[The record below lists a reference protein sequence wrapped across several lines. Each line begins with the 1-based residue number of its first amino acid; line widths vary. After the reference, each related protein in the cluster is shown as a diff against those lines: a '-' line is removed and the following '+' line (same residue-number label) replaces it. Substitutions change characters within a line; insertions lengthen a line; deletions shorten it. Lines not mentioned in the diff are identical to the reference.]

1 MTKNNNKPKAILP
14 RGFKDNEKQLLT
26 LRKIV
31 TEVIEEECQKFG
43 FVELETSSIEYTD
56 SLGKFL
62 PDIDRPSGGVF
73 SLQDEDGQWLS
84 LRYDL
89 TAPLARYVAQNYQ
102 NLVKPFK
109 RYQSGIV
116 WRNEKPG
123 PGRFREFLQFDAD
136 VIGIQSNLID
146 AELCVMVVNI
156 LRRLGLN
163 DSQFKIKYSNRKI
176 WTSLFEKIK
185 ASKEVESKILRAV
198 DKKDRLGDEGVK
210 ELLCDGRKD
219 KSGDF
224 MEGVGLDNEQASMIL
239 DFMNDQKQ
247 TSDDIDEFNSYLGNF
262 ADYPISF
269 DPSIVRGL
277 DYYTGMIFEAE
288 LLIDVKNTKGE
299 TIVFGSVAGGGRY
312 DKLIS
317 RFGKEDVPAT
327 GISVGVDR
335 LIVALEQL
343 DLIKAKSRPL
353 VIVANLGDNNLSEYI
368 RMASEIRDAGMA
380 CEISFGSKNLAKQ
393 LKYCDRKQAD
403 AVVIAGDDEI
413 KNNKISLKDL
423 KKGSEISKNIT
434 GRKEWKE
441 TKAGQKE
448 VIREDLVSTLKEI
461 LKI

>member
-176 WTSLFEKIK
+176 WTSLFE
-185 ASKEVESKILRAV
+185 
-198 DKKDRLGDEGVK
+198 
-210 ELLCDGRKD
+210 
-219 KSGDF
+219 
-224 MEGVGLDNEQASMIL
+224 
-239 DFMNDQKQ
+239 
-247 TSDDIDEFNSYLGNF
+247 
-262 ADYPISF
+262 
-269 DPSIVRGL
+269 
-277 DYYTGMIFEAE
+277 
-288 LLIDVKNTKGE
+288 
-299 TIVFGSVAGGGRY
+299 
-312 DKLIS
+312 
-317 RFGKEDVPAT
+317 
-327 GISVGVDR
+327 
-335 LIVALEQL
+335 
-343 DLIKAKSRPL
+343 
-353 VIVANLGDNNLSEYI
+353 
-368 RMASEIRDAGMA
+368 
-380 CEISFGSKNLAKQ
+380 
-393 LKYCDRKQAD
+393 
-403 AVVIAGDDEI
+403 
-413 KNNKISLKDL
+413 
-423 KKGSEISKNIT
+423 
-434 GRKEWKE
+434 
-441 TKAGQKE
+441 
-448 VIREDLVSTLKEI
+448 
-461 LKI
+461 